1 MPNIMHYDQE
11 KDRLWFDHNKSN
23 MCTPFSRGRNGASFT
38 GLQRQVPGV
47 AYRVSQ
53 VYGTLPGR

>member
-23 MCTPFSRGRNGASFT
+23 MCTPFSRGRNGVHMFD
-38 GLQRQVPGV
+38 L
-47 AYRVSQ
+47 
-53 VYGTLPGR
+53 L